1 MKETSSGLR
10 QPDRVR
16 SYFALEKGP
25 LLIVTVTGILYNV
38 GLAAGPLL
46 EGQLAQCLLE
56 ILGGA
61 AQWPAMLAMAGFYV
75 AVTLFVQGMR
85 YLKRFYVRR
94 FSNDVN
100 RNMKRVLYN
109 SLIHRSK
116 PELEQESVGGMM
128 TRAIADVDACAE
140 GMRKFTTEVFDTGV
154 AMAAYLVLLLVYDW
168 RLTLLV
174 SLFPPAALFLA
185 EHMKKPVSRCAASY
199 KESAGKLSGATLD
212 RVSGAVTYRVF
223 GLEESRNAA
232 YEAQLADYEKRAVA
246 ANLWENTM
254 PPLYRILS
262 MLGTVPI
269 LWLGARNVQG
279 NGWAVWDI
287 AAFTAFL
294 TCYTKLA
301 VKTSKAA
308 KLFNAVQKAQVSW
321 RRVKPLLQPPQAV
334 PELPPAPPAELVV
347 SGLSFAYPGGS
358 GLFSGVSFSARPGQ
372 VIGVTGPVAC
382 GKSTLGK
389 VFLCE
394 TPYGG
399 SIRFGAQELS
409 ALSPAERSAIVGYLG
424 HQPELL
430 RASIEENILL
440 GADGDASPWLK
451 AVCLDREAASMQ
463 AGAQTLV
470 GNAGTGLSGGQ
481 QARLALARTL
491 CHRRPILVL
500 DDPFSA
506 VDLAT
511 EREIMANLR
520 QLAGDSIVLLISHRL
535 DLFPTFDQ
543 VLWMEDGQVTAST
556 HAALMDTCPEYAGL
570 YQAQAEGGGRYD
582 A

>member
-1 MKETSSGLR
+1 MSQNTSGLR
-10 QPDRVR
+10 RADCIL
-16 SYFALEKGP
+16 SYFAQEKKP

-46 EGQLAQCLLE
+46 EGQLVQCLLE
-56 ILGGA
+56 ILQGL
-61 AQWPAMLAMAGFYV
+61 AQWPSMLAAAALYV

-94 FSNDVN
+94 FANDVN
-100 RNMKRVLYN
+100 RRMKRVLYN
-109 SLIHRSK
+109 SLVHTPK
-116 PELEQESVGGMM
+116 PELERESVGGMM

-154 AMAAYLVLLLVYDW
+154 AMAAYLALLLFYDW
-168 RLTLLV
+168 RLALLV

-185 EHMKKPVSRCAASY
+185 EHMKKPVARCAAAY
-199 KESAGKLSGATLD
+199 KESAGTLSGATLD
-212 RVSGAVTYRVF
+212 RVSGAMTYRVF
-223 GLEESRNAA
+223 GLEETRNAD
-232 YEAQLADYEKRAVA
+232 YEVRLADYEKQAVA
-246 ANLWENTM
+246 ANLWESTM

-279 NGWAVWDI
+279 AGWVSWDI

-294 TCYTKLA
+294 TCYAKLA

-308 KLFNAVQKAQVSW
+308 KLFNSVQKAQVSW
-321 RRVKPLLQPPQAV
+321 KRVKPLLQPLQAV
-334 PELPPAPPAELVV
+334 SALPPAPSAELAV
-347 SGLSFAYPGGS
+347 SNLSFSYPGGRRV
-358 GLFSGVSFSARPGQ
+358 FSGVSFSARPGQ
-372 VIGVTGPVAC
+372 IIGVTGPVAC

-389 VFLCE
+389 AFLCE

-399 SIRFGAQELS
+399 SIRFGGRELS
-409 ALSPAERSAIVGYLG
+409 ALSPAEHSAVVGYLG

-430 RASIEENILL
+430 RASIAENILL
-440 GADGDASPWLK
+440 GADGDAAPWLE
-451 AVCLDREAASMQ
+451 AVCLDHEVSAMP

-470 GNAGTGLSGGQ
+470 GDGGAGLSGGQ
-481 QARLALARTL
+481 QSRLALARTL
-491 CHRRPILVL
+491 CHRRPLLIL

-506 VDLAT
+506 VDQGT
-511 EREIMANLR
+511 EREILTHLR
-520 QLAGDSIVLLISHRL
+520 QLAGESVVLLISHRL
-535 DLFPTFDQ
+535 TRFPTFDQ
-543 VLWMEDGQVTAST
+543 VLWMEHGQVKSGT
-556 HAALMDTCPEYAGL
+556 HAALMASCPEYARL
-570 YQAQAEGGGRYD
+570 YQAQAEGGARHD

>member
-1 MKETSSGLR
+1 MRGSVSELR
-10 QPDRVR
+10 RPDRIR
-16 SYFALEKGP
+16 SYFALETRP
-25 LLIVTVTGILYNV
+25 LLIVTVTGLLYNV

-46 EGQLAQCLLE
+46 EGRLIQCLLDV
-56 ILGGA
+56 LRNS
-61 AQWPAMLAMAGFYV
+61 AQWPSMLSAAALYV

-94 FSNDVN
+94 FANDVN
-100 RNMKRVLYN
+100 RHMKRVLYN
-109 SLIHRSK
+109 SLVHKSK
-116 PELEQESVGGMM
+116 AELEQESAGGMM
-128 TRAIADVDACAE
+128 TRAISDVDACAE

-154 AMAAYLVLLLVYDW
+154 AMAAYLALLLFYDW
-168 RLTLLV
+168 RLTLLA
-174 SLFPPAALFLA
+174 SLFPPAALFWA
-185 EHMKKPVSRCAASY
+185 ERMKKTVSRCAAAY

-212 RVSGAVTYRVF
+212 RVSGAMTYRVF
-223 GLEESRNAA
+223 GLEENRNAA
-232 YEAQLADYEKRAVA
+232 YETRLADYEKRAVA
-246 ANLWENTM
+246 ANLWENAM

-279 NGWAVWDI
+279 TGWAAWDI

-347 SGLSFAYPGGS
+347 SGLSFAYPGGER
-358 GLFSGVSFSARPGQ
+358 LFSGVSFSARPGQ
-372 VIGVTGPVAC
+372 IIGVTGPVAC

-399 SIRFGAQELS
+399 SIRFGGRELS
-409 ALSPAERSAIVGYLG
+409 ALSPAERGAIVGYLG

-430 RASIEENILL
+430 RASVSENILL
-440 GADGDASPWLK
+440 GTAGDAAPWLK
-451 AVCLDREAASMQ
+451 AVCLDQEAAAMP
-463 AGAQTLV
+463 AGDKTLV
-470 GNAGTGLSGGQ
+470 GDAGAGLSGGQ

-491 CHRRPILVL
+491 CHTRPILVL

-506 VDLAT
+506 VDRET
-511 EREIMANLR
+511 EREIMGHLR
-520 QLAGDSIVLLISHRL
+520 QLARERIVLLISHRL
-535 DLFPTFDQ
+535 DLFPALDQ

-556 HAALMDTCPEYAGL
+556 HAALMAACPEYAGL
-570 YQAQAEGGGRYD
+570 YRTQAEGGGGHD

>member
-1 MKETSSGLR
+1 MSQNTSGLR
-10 QPDRVR
+10 RADCIL
-16 SYFALEKGP
+16 SYFAQEKKP

-46 EGQLAQCLLE
+46 EGQLVQCLLE
-56 ILGGA
+56 ILQGL
-61 AQWPAMLAMAGFYV
+61 AQWPSMLAAAALYV

-94 FSNDVN
+94 FANDVN
-100 RNMKRVLYN
+100 RRMKRVLYN
-109 SLIHRSK
+109 SLVHTPK
-116 PELEQESVGGMM
+116 PELERESVGGMM

-154 AMAAYLVLLLVYDW
+154 AMAAYLALLLFYDW
-168 RLTLLV
+168 RLALLV

-185 EHMKKPVSRCAASY
+185 EHMKKPVARCAAAY

-212 RVSGAVTYRVF
+212 RVSGAMTYRVF
-223 GLEESRNAA
+223 GLEETRNAD
-232 YEAQLADYEKRAVA
+232 YEVRLADYEKQAVA

-279 NGWAVWDI
+279 AGWMSWDI

-294 TCYTKLA
+294 TCYAKLA

-308 KLFNAVQKAQVSW
+308 KLFNSVQKAQVSW
-321 RRVKPLLQPPQAV
+321 KRVKPLLQPLQAV
-334 PELPPAPPAELVV
+334 SALPPAPSAELAV
-347 SGLSFAYPGGS
+347 SGLSFSYPGGRRV
-358 GLFSGVSFSARPGQ
+358 FSGVSFSARPGQ
-372 VIGVTGPVAC
+372 IIGVTGPVAC

-399 SIRFGAQELS
+399 SIRFGGRELS
-409 ALSPAERSAIVGYLG
+409 ALSPAEHSAVVGYLG

-430 RASIEENILL
+430 RASIAENILL
-440 GADGDASPWLK
+440 GADGDAAPWLE
-451 AVCLDREAASMQ
+451 AVCLDHEVSAMP

-470 GNAGTGLSGGQ
+470 GDGGAGLSGGQ
-481 QARLALARTL
+481 QSRLALARTL
-491 CHRRPILVL
+491 CHRRPLLIL

-506 VDLAT
+506 VDQGT
-511 EREIMANLR
+511 EQEILTHLR
-520 QLAGDSIVLLISHRL
+520 QLAGESVVLLISHRL
-535 DLFPTFDQ
+535 TRFPTFDQ
-543 VLWMEDGQVTAST
+543 VLWMEHGQVKSGT
-556 HAALMDTCPEYAGL
+556 HAALMASCPEYARL
-570 YQAQAEGGGRYD
+570 YQAQAEGGARHD

>member
-1 MKETSSGLR
+1 MSQNTSGLR
-10 QPDRVR
+10 RADCIL
-16 SYFALEKGP
+16 SYFAQEKKP

-46 EGQLAQCLLE
+46 EGQLVQCLLE
-56 ILGGA
+56 ILQGL
-61 AQWPAMLAMAGFYV
+61 AQWPSMLAAAALYV

-94 FSNDVN
+94 FANDVN
-100 RNMKRVLYN
+100 RRMKRVLYN
-109 SLIHRSK
+109 SLVHTPK
-116 PELEQESVGGMM
+116 PELERESVGGMM

-154 AMAAYLVLLLVYDW
+154 AMAAYLALLLFYDW
-168 RLTLLV
+168 RLALLV

-185 EHMKKPVSRCAASY
+185 EHMKKPVARCAAAY

-212 RVSGAVTYRVF
+212 RVSGAMTYRVF
-223 GLEESRNAA
+223 GLEETRNAD
-232 YEAQLADYEKRAVA
+232 YEVRLADYEKQAVA
-246 ANLWENTM
+246 ANLWESTM

-279 NGWAVWDI
+279 AGWVSWDI

-294 TCYTKLA
+294 TCYAKLA

-308 KLFNAVQKAQVSW
+308 KLFNSVQKAQVSW
-321 RRVKPLLQPPQAV
+321 KRVKPLLQPLQAV
-334 PELPPAPPAELVV
+334 SALPPAPSAELAV
-347 SGLSFAYPGGS
+347 SNLSFSYPGGRRV
-358 GLFSGVSFSARPGQ
+358 FSGVSFSARPGQ
-372 VIGVTGPVAC
+372 IIGVTGPVAC

-389 VFLCE
+389 AFLCE

-399 SIRFGAQELS
+399 SIRFGGRELS
-409 ALSPAERSAIVGYLG
+409 ALSPAEHSAVVGYLG

-430 RASIEENILL
+430 RASIAENILL
-440 GADGDASPWLK
+440 GADGDAAPWLE
-451 AVCLDREAASMQ
+451 AVCLDHEVSAMP

-470 GNAGTGLSGGQ
+470 GDGGAGLSGGQ
-481 QARLALARTL
+481 QSRLALARTL
-491 CHRRPILVL
+491 CHRRPLLIL

-506 VDLAT
+506 VDQGT
-511 EREIMANLR
+511 EREILTHLR
-520 QLAGDSIVLLISHRL
+520 QLAGESVVLLISHRL
-535 DLFPTFDQ
+535 TRFPTFDQ
-543 VLWMEDGQVTAST
+543 VLWMEHGQVKSGT
-556 HAALMDTCPEYAGL
+556 HAALMASCPEYARL
-570 YQAQAEGGGRYD
+570 YQAQAEGGARHD

>member
-1 MKETSSGLR
+1 MREAMPGLR
-10 QPDRVR
+10 QPNRIR
-16 SYFALEKGP
+16 SYFAIERGP

-46 EGQLAQCLLE
+46 EGRLAQCLLE
-56 ILGGA
+56 ILRGT
-61 AQWPAMLAMAGFYV
+61 AQWSAMLAAAALYAV
-75 AVTLFVQGMR
+75 VTLFVQGMR

-94 FSNDVN
+94 FANDVN
-100 RNMKRVLYN
+100 RNMKRILYN
-109 SLIHRSK
+109 SLVHRSK
-116 PELEQESVGGMM
+116 PDLEQESVGGMM

-185 EHMKKPVSRCAASY
+185 ERMKKPVFRCAAAY
-199 KESAGKLSGATLD
+199 KESAGVLSGATLD

-223 GLEESRNAA
+223 GLEERRNAA
-232 YEAQLADYEKRAVA
+232 YEARLADYEKRAVA

-254 PPLYRILS
+254 PPLYRVLS

-279 NGWAVWDI
+279 NGWAAWDI

-334 PELPPAPPAELVV
+334 PELPAAPPAELVV
-347 SGLSFAYPGGS
+347 SGLSFAYPGG
-358 GLFSGVSFSARPGQ
+358 GPTFSEVSFSALPGQ

-394 TPYGG
+394 RPYGG
-399 SIRFGAQELS
+399 SIRFGGRELA
-409 ALSPAERSAIVGYLG
+409 ALSPAERSTVVGYLG

-430 RASIEENILL
+430 RTSIAENILL
-440 GADGDASPWLK
+440 GTDGDASPWLK
-451 AVCLDREAASMQ
+451 AVCLDQEVSVMR

-470 GNAGTGLSGGQ
+470 GDAGTGLSGGQ
-481 QARLALARTL
+481 QARLALARAL
-491 CHRRPILVL
+491 CHRRPLLVL

-506 VDLAT
+506 VDQAT
-511 EREIMANLR
+511 EGEIMAHLR
-520 QLAGDSIVLLISHRL
+520 QLAGESIVLLISHRL
-535 DLFPTFDQ
+535 DLFPSLDQ
-543 VLWMEDGQVTAST
+543 VLWMEDGHVTAST
-556 HAALMDTCPEYAGL
+556 HAALMETCPEYAGL
-570 YQAQAEGGGRYD
+570 YQAQAEGGGSHE